1 MKNKFTYIFMIM
13 CIIAFSNNVHSDR
26 YDSDMDNDGIND
38 RYDSDMDNDGIN

>member
-13 CIIAFSNNVHSDR
+13 CITVFSNNVLSDR